1 MVNYSE
7 VGDLLSSALQISNS
21 SIDGLLKIMFL
32 KVGEKL
38 EKSIWRMEKVEKKR
52 K

>member
-1 MVNYSE
+1 
-7 VGDLLSSALQISNS
+7 VGDLLSSALQISNP

-32 KVGEKL
+32 KVGEKF